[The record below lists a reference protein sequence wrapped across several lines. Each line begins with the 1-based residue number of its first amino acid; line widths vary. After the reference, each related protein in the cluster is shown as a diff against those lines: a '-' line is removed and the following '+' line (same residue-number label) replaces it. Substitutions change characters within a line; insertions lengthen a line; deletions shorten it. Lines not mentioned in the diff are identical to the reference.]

1 MTDLVHLF
9 ILSHIITGIY
19 IDLEVYNMAYHDKG
33 DFYLSR
39 FFLFETLHHF
49 FFEILYVGLSKF
61 LSILLDSRKTDGA
74 LAREQSP
81 NKFKRNRII
90 NLPVQKVYMYDH
102 CSSSPPPPAVA
113 VRALCRFRLK
123 NVLTS
128 MSVTTPLRDDTCR
141 PSLSSISV
149 GRADIFTPS
158 SSCSMALNCDASS
171 FSTSYLTTCTALAHL
186 PAARSTTGLIN
197 LQGPHHYYIT
207 YEYMRQNKDG

>member
-1 MTDLVHLF
+1 MFKH
-9 ILSHIITGIY
+9 GIS
-19 IDLEVYNMAYHDKG
+19 YHDKG
-33 DFYLSR
+33 NFYLSTGY
-39 FFLFETLHHF
+39 FLFVSLHQRT
-49 FFEILYVGLSKF
+49 IVGISKF
-61 LSILLDSRKTDGA
+61 LSNVLDSRQTDG
-74 LAREQSP
+74 AREQSP

-158 SSCSMALNCDASS
+158 SSCSMALNCTASS
-171 FSTSYLTTCTALAHL
+171 FSTSYLTTRTALAHL
-186 PAARSTTGLIN
+186 FAARSTTGLIN

-207 YEYMRQNKDG
+207 YEYETEQR